1 MKSISIYC
9 GASDDVDQNY
19 IDTAFQMGIAVAER
33 GIQVI
38 YGGGGTGLMGA
49 LANGAL
55 SVSGDVIGI
64 IPKFFNTTEKA
75 HASLTRIE
83 VVDNMHER
91 KARMAELADAFIA
104 LPGGF
109 GTLEE
114 LFEVL
119 TWSQIGLHS
128 KPIGLLNTHQYFDTL
143 ISFLNQ
149 VEEKGFTHSKLHNLY
164 SVTNSPDEL
173 LDILINHK
181 H

>member
-9 GASDDVDQNY
+9 SASDDIDQGY
-19 IDTAFQMGIAVAER
+19 FDAAFQMGVAVAER
-33 GIQVI
+33 KIGVI

-49 LANGAL
+49 VANGAL
-55 SVSGDVIGI
+55 SAGGDVTGI
-64 IPKFFNTTEKA
+64 IPELFNTVEKA
-75 HASLTRIE
+75 HDRLTRVEI
-83 VVDNMHER
+83 VDSMHQR